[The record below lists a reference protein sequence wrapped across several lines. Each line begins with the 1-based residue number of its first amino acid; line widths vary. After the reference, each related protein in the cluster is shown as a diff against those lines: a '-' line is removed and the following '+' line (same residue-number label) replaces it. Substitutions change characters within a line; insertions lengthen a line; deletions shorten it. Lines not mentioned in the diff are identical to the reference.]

1 MSKNKCC
8 DEKKSETALVLGPAD
23 GKGQKKTNQSSFED
37 LLTAKEKTTSTVL
50 VRDT

>member
-23 GKGQKKTNQSSFED
+23 GKGQKKKLTNPR
-37 LLTAKEKTTSTVL
+37 LRTC
-50 VRDT
+50 